1 MGSSCSKLHD
11 LAIKNEPS
19 EIKDSVLIAGNIV
32 RERANLTGMTPVLKA
47 CMYGRLGAFLEL
59 QDLGARALF

>member
-1 MGSSCSKLHD
+1 MGWIKLHD

-19 EIKDSVLIAGNIV
+19 EIKDSVLIAGNV
-32 RERANLTGMTPVLKA
+32 RERVDLTGMTPILIA

-59 QDLGARALF
+59 QELGARALF

>member
-1 MGSSCSKLHD
+1 MGWSELHD
-11 LAIKNEPS
+11 LAIKNEPA

-32 RERANLTGMTPVLKA
+32 RERADLSGMTPILKA

-59 QDLGARALF
+59 QELGARAVLT

>member
-1 MGSSCSKLHD
+1 MGWSELHD
-11 LAIKNEPS
+11 LAIKNEPA

-32 RERANLTGMTPVLKA
+32 RERADLSGMTPILKA

-59 QDLGARALF
+59 QELGARALF